1 MDSRSASTE
10 LFSLILILILILYVK
25 SKSGTRLPYG
35 RIYLFCLYL
44 SAGIVTLSLM
54 CAFCVLYGGDMPA
67 AVSISLIGI
76 YYLAAPGLGTL
87 LVYHTFQLMLDH
99 IYEKRRLKRAGIML
113 LAMYAS
119 YFLICAAGM
128 GSGAFFSFDRQDT
141 SWENGSGWGTWSWEW
156 RCSIFFCAS
165 GKTGRASA
173 AGCGM

>member
-10 LFSLILILILILYVK
+10 LFS
-25 SKSGTRLPYG
+25 
-35 RIYLFCLYL
+35 LYL